1 MLLPKPARVERTSE
15 SFSLPAGARAFLAE
29 SGGAAADRVLLKELG
44 AAGRSSDHREAD
56 ILVLPAAEAPG
67 DLRDWAGREEGY
79 ALSVDADGVR
89 LWAATAA
96 GRLYGAVT
104 LGQLRRQ
111 FAPTG
116 VRGDGR
122 RLPGVRIADAPKLAH
137 RGVQLNFAQGHTG
150 YRRAYMRQL
159 VPLLARW
166 KINALY
172 LYLETFFDFPSL
184 RGMGGPGAVTPE
196 DVRELQELCAPYHI
210 MVVPQLNV
218 LAHSLDLLT
227 LQKFAGLAEYPAGR
241 DRRTLAGDT
250 LCSTSPA
257 VRKIVDGIL
266 SDAMEIFDSPIL
278 HIGCDEVVNLGL
290 CPRCLQ
296 QNPPQDKLSKYLGYI
311 QRIAQVAREHGRRIG
326 MWGDVL
332 IKHRSS
338 TSAQHKELFARLR
351 QDAIIYDWHYE
362 GGSPQTLEYFVKE
375 GFQTVACSTSA
386 IYAVVSLWPAQS
398 ANQRL
403 LFGDAIRAGA
413 MGGLTTGWENYAG
426 LHEEHG
432 NYLFATGATALWSG
446 PQGPCLAPDLPREPF
461 ERAFS
466 LHRYGPKTDAI
477 TQYWHVL
484 GDLLG
489 PVLGPLAPLNG
500 ASVRRCLYQCDNVL
514 EFWLHYGP
522 ILKGPALVRYRRGVR
537 QARELWTRFRRQT
550 AGSRDVALPLHE
562 GPLLMHEHLLKR
574 LEMSEALYRLYDRAA
589 KAQFDDS
596 RKFTRLLGQAAGALL
611 AHERD
616 FAPVERYLR
625 AAYRVLGLE
634 LASLRRLQAT
644 RKKMREL
651 AALFRSWPSGR
662 PLPAFVELHHMFLGQ
677 CVSGFYGDREH
688 EWTEGPARFQ
698 RYTIFSGPVPS
709 GLEQS
714 REVGDRPR
722 QTPTPRLPAGVTFE
736 PIDLSPAA
744 NRSLADEGGEGWS
757 GFGPTGDL
765 RAFLTGPVTL
775 AGVPYVVAPGK
786 NNAVVLRANPNWVK
800 GLAGYPDTVAIPVNK
815 KNVAALLF
823 LHAAGW
829 ARDYVMGERRVEY
842 ADGSAEVLVL
852 DRTNT
857 ADWNTGDGGFPGEEG
872 TLTTVAWEGTT
883 EDFPAVR
890 VYQTLWINPH
900 PRKTIRQVVLT
911 NAAQPLTQQ
920 AFLALLG
927 LTAAVEPQP

>member
-1 MLLPKPARVERTSE
+1 MTEFMLLPKPAKLEQIGAGFTLSD
-15 SFSLPAGARAFLAE
+15 GARAALAE
-29 SGGAAADRVLLKELG
+29 SGDGAADRVLLKELG
-44 AAGRSSDHREAD
+44 AAGPSSDLAGAD
-56 ILVLPAAEAPG
+56 IRVLPASEAPG
-67 DLRDWAGREEGY
+67 DLGDWAGREEGY
-79 ALSVDADGVR
+79 ALSVDAEGVR
-89 LWAATAA
+89 LWAATTA

-111 FAPTG
+111 FG
-116 VRGDGR
+116 Q

-137 RGVQLNFAQGHTG
+137 RGVQLNFAQGHTA

-184 RGMGGPGAVTPE
+184 RGLAGPGAVTPD

-227 LQKFAGLAEYPAGR
+227 LQKFAGLAEYPAGL
-241 DRRTLAGDT
+241 DHRTLAGDT
-250 LCSTSPA
+250 LCSTSPV

-266 SDAMEIFDSPIL
+266 ADALEIFDSPIL

-296 QNPPQDKLSKYLGYI
+296 QDPSPDKLSKYLGYI
-311 QRIAQVAREHGRRIG
+311 QRIAQVAGEHGRRIG
-326 MWGDVL
+326 IWGDVL
-332 IKHRSS
+332 IKHRST
-338 TSAQHKELFARLR
+338 TSAAHKASFDRLR
-351 QDAIIYDWHYE
+351 QDAIIYDWHYD
-362 GGSPQTLEYFVKE
+362 GGSPQSLEYFVKH
-375 GFQTVACSTSA
+375 GFQTIACSTSA
-386 IYAVVSLWPAQS
+386 VYGVASLWPAQS

-403 LFGDAIRAGA
+403 LYADAIRAGA

-426 LHEEHG
+426 LHEEHA
-432 NYLFATGATALWSG
+432 NYLFATGATALWSA
-446 PQGPCLAPDLPREPF
+446 PQGRYLAPDLPQKQF
-461 ERAFS
+461 ERAYS
-466 LHRYGPKTDAI
+466 LHRYGLKTDAI

-500 ASVRRCLYQCDNVL
+500 ASVRRCLYQSDNVL
-514 EFWLHYGP
+514 EFWLHYGA
-522 ILKGPALVRYRRGVR
+522 ILHGPALTRYRRGLR
-537 QARELWTRFRRQT
+537 KARTLWSRVCLQT

-562 GPLLMHEHLLKR
+562 GPLVMHEHLLKR
-574 LEMSEALYRLYDRAA
+574 LDMSEALYRLYDQAA
-589 KAQFDDS
+589 KAQFENP
-596 RKFTRLLGQAAGALL
+596 RKFSRLLKQAAGVLL

-616 FAPVERYLR
+616 FPTVEGYLR
-625 AAYRVLGLE
+625 AAHRGLGLE

-644 RKKMREL
+644 RKKLREL
-651 AALFRSWPSGR
+651 AALLRSFGTSKR

-688 EWTEGPARFQ
+688 EWTQGPTRFQ
-698 RYTIFSGPVPS
+698 RYTIFSGPIPS

-714 REVGDRPR
+714 REMGDRPR
-722 QTPTPRLPAGVTFE
+722 LTPMPTLPAGVTYK
-736 PIDLSPAA
+736 PIDLSAAA
-744 NRSLADEGGEGWS
+744 NRSLTDNSGEGWS

-765 RAFLTGPVTL
+765 RSFPTGPVTL
-775 AGVPYVVAPGK
+775 SAVPYVVPAGP

-800 GLAGYPDTVAIPVNK
+800 TLAGYPDTVAIPVNK
-815 KNVAALLF
+815 KNVAGLLF
-823 LHAAGW
+823 LHGAGW

-842 ADGSAEVLVL
+842 DDGAAETIVL

-857 ADWNTGDGGFPGEEG
+857 ADWNTGDGQFPGEEY

-883 EDFPAVR
+883 QEFPTVR
-890 VYQTLWINPH
+890 IYQTLWINPH
-900 PRKTIRQVVLT
+900 PKKTIRQVVLT
-911 NAAQPLTQQ
+911 NAAQPVTQQ
-920 AFLALLG
+920 AFLAVIG
-927 LTAAVEPQP
+927 LTAAVISER

>member
-1 MLLPKPARVERTSE
+1 
-15 SFSLPAGARAFLAE
+15 
-29 SGGAAADRVLLKELG
+29 
-44 AAGRSSDHREAD
+44 
-56 ILVLPAAEAPG
+56 
-67 DLRDWAGREEGY
+67 
-79 ALSVDADGVR
+79 
-89 LWAATAA
+89 
-96 GRLYGAVT
+96 
-104 LGQLRRQ
+104 
-111 FAPTG
+111 
-116 VRGDGR
+116 
-122 RLPGVRIADAPKLAH
+122 
-137 RGVQLNFAQGHTG
+137 
-150 YRRAYMRQL
+150 
-159 VPLLARW
+159 
-166 KINALY
+166 
-172 LYLETFFDFPSL
+172 
-184 RGMGGPGAVTPE
+184 
-196 DVRELQELCAPYHI
+196 
-210 MVVPQLNV
+210 
-218 LAHSLDLLT
+218 
-227 LQKFAGLAEYPAGR
+227 
-241 DRRTLAGDT
+241 
-250 LCSTSPA
+250 
-257 VRKIVDGIL
+257 
-266 SDAMEIFDSPIL
+266 
-278 HIGCDEVVNLGL
+278 
-290 CPRCLQ
+290 
-296 QNPPQDKLSKYLGYI
+296 
-311 QRIAQVAREHGRRIG
+311 
-326 MWGDVL
+326 
-332 IKHRSS
+332 
-338 TSAQHKELFARLR
+338 
-351 QDAIIYDWHYE
+351 
-362 GGSPQTLEYFVKE
+362 
-375 GFQTVACSTSA
+375 
-386 IYAVVSLWPAQS
+386 
-398 ANQRL
+398 
-403 LFGDAIRAGA
+403 
-413 MGGLTTGWENYAG
+413 
-426 LHEEHG
+426 
-432 NYLFATGATALWSG
+432 
-446 PQGPCLAPDLPREPF
+446 
-461 ERAFS
+461 
-466 LHRYGPKTDAI
+466 
-477 TQYWHVL
+477 
-484 GDLLG
+484 
-489 PVLGPLAPLNG
+489 
-500 ASVRRCLYQCDNVL
+500 
-514 EFWLHYGP
+514 
-522 ILKGPALVRYRRGVR
+522 
-537 QARELWTRFRRQT
+537 
-550 AGSRDVALPLHE
+550 
-562 GPLLMHEHLLKR
+562 
-574 LEMSEALYRLYDRAA
+574 
-589 KAQFDDS
+589 
-596 RKFTRLLGQAAGALL
+596 
-611 AHERD
+611 
-616 FAPVERYLR
+616 
-625 AAYRVLGLE
+625 
-634 LASLRRLQAT
+634 
-644 RKKMREL
+644 MREL